1 MFDAVVGISF
11 TLLQKTRYDSNPKQ
25 RHRRTAMAVFSC
37 SAAISVSMAVI
48 LSVRRVPTF
57 RDTISGTFSQFYTR
71 NAGMGP
77 LMNAAKMHRG

>member
-25 RHRRTAMAVFSC
+25 RHRRTALAVFSC

-57 RDTISGTFSQFYTR
+57 RDTISGTFSQVYTG
-71 NAGMGP
+71 NACMGRV
-77 LMNAAKMHRG
+77 MHAVKMQRG